1 MAQFIF
7 CYIKKHINKLFA
19 KVNAIYFEVTA
30 GGTRSKPVPYGTA
43 VNPVPYGTAV
53 NPVPYGN
60 NDFQGHKIEFV
71 TGPNM
76 FCALVYIDSENS

>member
-1 MAQFIF
+1 MPYGTA
-7 CYIKKHINKLFA
+7 
-19 KVNAIYFEVTA
+19 VN
-30 GGTRSKPVPYGTA
+30 PVPYGTA